1 MLIIVL
7 AVNLVSSTT
16 SQVPERDTSKVSLVL
31 ESTDEILHGFRLE
44 ITSAWSSSLASRK
57 TNIELG
63 VLTTFTVF
71 NNALPV
77 IVIESIP

>member
-7 AVNLVSSTT
+7 SVDLVASAT
-16 SQVPERDTSKVSLVL
+16 SQVPERDTSEVSLVL

-44 ITSAWSSSLASRK
+44 ITSAWSSSIASRQ

-63 VLTTFTVF
+63 VLTACTLFDNV
-71 NNALPV
+71 LPV